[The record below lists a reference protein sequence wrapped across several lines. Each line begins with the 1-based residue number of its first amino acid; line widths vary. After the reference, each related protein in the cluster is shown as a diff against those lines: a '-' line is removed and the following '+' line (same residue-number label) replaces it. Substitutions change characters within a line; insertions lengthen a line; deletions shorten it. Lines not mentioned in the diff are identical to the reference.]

1 MVEGARLESVYTA
14 TYRGFESLLL
24 RHLIKSA
31 SFAEAFLIWTLKKMD
46 ENRRFDQMRRKEHL
60 APSRVSGEARRVKTA
75 LRLFRVIPPSPPK
88 FKKGPLGPFSLNRYS
103 TALAH
108 YDDLASCSKH

>member
-24 RHLIKSA
+24 RHQIKSA
-31 SFAEAFLIWTLKKMD
+31 FFVEAFLIWTLKKMD

-75 LRLFRVIPPSPPK
+75 LRLFWVIPPSPPK
-88 FKKGPLGPFSLNRYS
+88 PKKGPNGPFLLTSNNA
-103 TALAH
+103 ALAH
-108 YDDLASCSKH
+108 DDDLVACWKY

>member
-31 SFAEAFLIWTLKKMD
+31 SPVEAFLIRTLKATV
-46 ENRRFDQMRRKEHL
+46 ENRRFDQMRLKEHL
-60 APSRVSGEARRVKTA
+60 APSRVSGVARRVKTA
-75 LRLFRVIPPSPPK
+75 RRLFWVIPPSPPK
-88 FKKGPLGPFSLNRYS
+88 FKKGLLGPFFGFDGIGGVDEPSGS
-103 TALAH
+103 TSSA
-108 YDDLASCSKH
+108 